1 MRTVLQNKREKRMK
15 KIYIVGAGGFGRELL
30 WWIKDIN
37 KIKLTWE
44 IAGFLDDDPYALDGY
59 ECDYGVVGG
68 IRTWEPKED
77 EVFALALGS
86 PALKRKIVG
95 IMKSKGAK
103 FATVIHP
110 TAMLS
115 EFAHHG
121 EGFIMFPYA
130 KLSANS
136 TVGDFVTLLSSPIGH
151 DTVIGD
157 YSVISGNCNVIRN
170 VEIGKEVFLAA
181 GVCIA
186 QDVRIGDGA
195 YLGLGCV
202 VLKDVKEGDTMFGN
216 PARAMPK
223 MK

>member
-1 MRTVLQNKREKRMK
+1 MNKL
-15 KIYIVGAGGFGRELL
+15 YIVGAGGFGRELL

-37 KIKLTWE
+37 KVKPTWE
-44 IAGFLDDDPYALDGY
+44 LAGFLDDDPHALDAY
-59 ECDYGVVGG
+59 ECDYGIVGS
-68 IRTWEPKED
+68 IRDWQPKED
-77 EVFALALGS
+77 EEFALALGS

-95 IMKSKGAK
+95 LMKKKGAK
-103 FATVIHP
+103 FATIIHP

-121 EGFIMFPYA
+121 EGFIMFPYS

-136 TVGDFVTLLSSPIGH
+136 TVGDFVTLLATPIGH
-151 DTVIGD
+151 DTLIGD
-157 YSVISGNCNVIRN
+157 YSVISGGCNIVRN
-170 VEIGKEVFLAA
+170 VVIGKDVFLAA

-186 QDVRIGDGA
+186 QDVHIGDGA

-202 VLKDVKEGDTMFGN
+202 VLKDVPPEATMFGN